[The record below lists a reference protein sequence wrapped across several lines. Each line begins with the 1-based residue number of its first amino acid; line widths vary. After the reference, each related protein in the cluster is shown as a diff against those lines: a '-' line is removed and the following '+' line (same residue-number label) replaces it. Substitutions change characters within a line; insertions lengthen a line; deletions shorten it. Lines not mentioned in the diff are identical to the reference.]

1 MGPVPLVILSVVMV
15 VAGGLAIWALVLP
28 TLPARLTYRSLG
40 PLTPFARSFEP
51 NLPIEARMIAPR
63 GMSPAAVGTIGTA
76 GSARGPDA
84 LRLARVEPAAPP
96 ASQPAPAP
104 KLSAGG
110 SDRPAASAVFTAPS
124 SASPTAVT
132 PPAVPPAAPAPA
144 GRVVASPLGAA
155 PRDRRVYTANDTD
168 VEPPTM
174 RRPQLQMEPRADTAP
189 SDSYVEVVVDE
200 RGEVTQVRLRSS
212 DLSLNDRMIV
222 AAAKAWQFE
231 PAMKDGRPVKYVLR
245 VPVTR

>member
-1 MGPVPLVILSVVMV
+1 MPLVILSVVV
-15 VAGGLAIWALVLP
+15 VITGGLASWALLLP

-40 PLTPFARSFEP
+40 PLAPFARSFEP
-51 NLPIEARMIAPR
+51 NLPIDARMIAPR

-76 GSARGPDA
+76 GSVRRPDA
-84 LRLARVEPAAPP
+84 PRLARAEPAVPLT
-96 ASQPAPAP
+96 SQPAPAP
-104 KLSAGG
+104 TLSVVG
-110 SDRPAASAVFTAPS
+110 SDRPAPPAAFTAPS
-124 SASPTAVT
+124 SAAPTAVT
-132 PPAVPPAAPAPA
+132 PPAAPSTAPPQA
-144 GRVVASPLGAA
+144 GRVVASTLAAA

-200 RGEVTQVRLRSS
+200 SGEVTQVRLRSS